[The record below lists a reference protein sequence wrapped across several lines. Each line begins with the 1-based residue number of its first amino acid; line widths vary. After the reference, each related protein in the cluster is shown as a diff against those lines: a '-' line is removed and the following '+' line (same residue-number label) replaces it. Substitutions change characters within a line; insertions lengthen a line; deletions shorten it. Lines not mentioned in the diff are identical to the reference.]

1 MIDSDRFPHRFV
13 ILRPQTINRLRAGFA
28 FDLTVLTQDWH
39 PANHVSF
46 WANHRDDP
54 NAHLFQPLYIPGV
67 GEQMMWPVHCVQNS
81 TGAEFHPLLTRR
93 AADVVVQKGQNP
105 DIDSYSGF
113 FDNGHRAQTPMDSI
127 LKQHGACQWAPC
139 SWQQIHI
146 QCGVFLQPFL
156 LLTFCDRALFLNARK
171 IARRHHRRVRGRS
184 GARLLRRLYVT
195 RRDLAGLQ
203 DDRGACAL

>member
-1 MIDSDRFPHRFV
+1 MHWRRSRYNLLIRLCLTDRISFLINSDRFPPSL
-13 ILRPQTINRLRAGFA
+13 ILGPQTINRLRAGFA

-93 AADVVVQKGQNP
+93 ADDVVVQKGQNP
-105 DIDSYSGF
+105 NIDSYSGF

-127 LKQHGACQWAPC
+127 LKQHGARGIWCFCLYSAFMGP
-139 SWQQIHI
+139 S
-146 QCGVFLQPFL
+146 FLCVHFVHAIYSL
-156 LLTFCDRALFLNARK
+156 
-171 IARRHHRRVRGRS
+171 V
-184 GARLLRRLYVT
+184 
-195 RRDLAGLQ
+195 
-203 DDRGACAL
+203 